1 MQVVTT
7 GNKYLKAFGDKIDPQ
22 QEKQTKQIKKMKQ
35 TGKISRV
42 YFK

>member
-22 QEKQTKQIKKMKQ
+22 QERQTKQIKKMKL
-35 TGKISRV
+35 TGKI
-42 YFK
+42 FKSLF